1 MDIRQ
6 STMTGT
12 GLQYDEGL
20 RKFMLNMFNHTA
32 LGLALSGV
40 VAFFTYASGLIFTLM
55 TGPMMWVTMLAPLGM
70 IFWYAS
76 AGQNWTVS
84 KIKNFYY
91 IFTAVMG
98 LGLSTLFGV
107 YTAYSLVQV
116 FFITSA
122 TFAGASIYG
131 YTTRKDL
138 TSMGSFLVIGL
149 IGIIIASIVNIFMA
163 SSGLA
168 FVISIAGV
176 IIFTGLT
183 AWDTQR
189 AKEIYFSHGGDERY
203 GVQFALSLYLN
214 FINLFQMLLALLGNR
229 E

>member
-1 MDIRQ
+1 MNTLT
-6 STMTGT
+6 STDY
-12 GLQYDEGL
+12 QFDEGL
-20 RKFMLNMFNHTA
+20 RNFMLNMFNHTA
-32 LGLALSGV
+32 MGLALSGIIAYFV
-40 VAFFTYASGLIFTLM
+40 YATGLVYTLM
-55 TGPMMWVTMLAPLGM
+55 SGPLAWIVMLAPLGM

-76 AGQNWTVS
+76 AGQNWPLAKV
-84 KIKNFYY
+84 KNFYY
-91 IFTAVMG
+91 AFTAIMG
-98 LGLSTLFGV
+98 IGLSTLFAV
-107 YTAYSLVQV
+107 YTAYSLTQV

-131 YTTRKDL
+131 YTTKKDL
-138 TSMGSFLVIGL
+138 TAMGSFLVIGL

-163 SSGLA
+163 SSGLS

-176 IIFTGLT
+176 VIFTGLT

-189 AKEIYFSHGGDERY
+189 AREIYYSHGGDERY

-214 FINLFQMLLALLGNR
+214 FINLFQMLLSLFGNR